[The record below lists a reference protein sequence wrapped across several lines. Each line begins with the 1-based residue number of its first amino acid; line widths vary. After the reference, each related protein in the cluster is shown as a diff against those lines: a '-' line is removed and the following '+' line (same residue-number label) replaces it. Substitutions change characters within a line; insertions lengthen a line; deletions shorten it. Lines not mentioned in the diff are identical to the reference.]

1 VRRAEISAQQL
12 RELTDLGVDYWW
24 FRVRLLQV
32 EACLRAFAPAAQLE
46 YLDLGCGTGRTTQA
60 IVEGLR
66 PARVVAV
73 DGTDGALAEAAAR
86 GLPVLYAN
94 LRDRFELPFRPNV
107 ITALDVLEHLEDDAG
122 LLSRLAAVAKPDALL
137 VLTVPALPSLYSR
150 WDELSGHHRRYQRAP
165 LRSLLAAN
173 GWSTLRIRFFFS
185 YGALPA
191 WIQRRVLRRVQEFEF
206 PRVAPLTNALLITL
220 GRIELGLGNA
230 IPFGTSLIAVARR
243 SRAAA

>member
-1 VRRAEISAQQL
+1 VSRAEISAQQL

-32 EACLRAFAPAAQLE
+32 EACLRAFAPVHAVE

-60 IVEGLR
+60 IVERLR
-66 PARVVAV
+66 PARALAV

-94 LRDRFELPFRPNV
+94 LREPLELPFRPNV
-107 ITALDVLEHLEDDAG
+107 ITALDVLEHVEDDAE
-122 LLSRLAAVAKPDALL
+122 LLSRLAAAASADALL
-137 VLTVPALPSLYSR
+137 ILTVPALPSLYSR
-150 WDELSGHHRRYQRAP
+150 WDELSGHHRRYRRAP
-165 LRSLLAAN
+165 LRALLAAN
-173 GWSTLRIRFFFS
+173 GWSPLRVRFFFS

-206 PRVAPLTNALLITL
+206 PRVTPFMNALLTTL
-220 GRIELGLGNA
+220 GRVELGLGNA
-230 IPFGTSLIAVARR
+230 LPFGTSLIAVARR
-243 SRAAA
+243 SRAHA